1 MHYDKL
7 FLNKVIDSRDASALA
22 SYNIDYQ
29 DMDTDIDRR
38 LYRFIEQYAEKNN
51 GQAPS
56 YATVAAEIE
65 GYEYIPDVSDSYDYL
80 DRQIKDYSAKQ
91 AIIDVHNSGE
101 FERRLNE
108 MPATEVNNW
117 LTNFVNDIKIR
128 THV

>member
-1 MHYDKL
+1 MH
-7 FLNKVIDSRDASALA
+7 
-22 SYNIDYQ
+22 
-29 DMDTDIDRR
+29 TDIDRR
-38 LYRFIEQYAEKNN
+38 IYRFIEQYAEQNG

-80 DRQIKDYSAKQ
+80 ARQIKDYSAKQ

-108 MPATEVNNW
+108 MPATEFNNW
-117 LTNFVNDIKIR
+117 LTNFVDDIKMR
-128 THV
+128 TSVRNKTGTDVKRSEERRVGKQG